1 MSKVTLK
8 VSKETAADVLAIL
21 QEHQSGYCS
30 TNHVPERIVR
40 IRELITDLEDSLN
53 K

>member
-21 QEHQSGYCS
+21 QEHQSGYS